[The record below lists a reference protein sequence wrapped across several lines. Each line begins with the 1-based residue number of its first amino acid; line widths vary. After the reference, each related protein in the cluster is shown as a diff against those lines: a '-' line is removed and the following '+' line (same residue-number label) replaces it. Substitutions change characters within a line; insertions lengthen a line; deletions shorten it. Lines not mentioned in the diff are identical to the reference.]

1 MTTVVPFMESV
12 YDRVQSPWKRRGGS
26 GGGGRIQSDL
36 FQSTVGLVA
45 VVVMGGLL
53 LSEAMIRFVP
63 ERGGVGG
70 RRRLGRA
77 VDVVAN
83 WKKARVVERY
93 NWFFTCLFPN
103 HSGVVIL
110 SLPHHPTRS
119 TVVGRK
125 VWSLMNPGH
134 QRLGLT
140 AEGYLPPVCARLLL
154 LWQREARQGAV
165 RRGLAAPPR
174 RHQMASLTRAPRPRT
189 RPRREPRHRRIPLC
203 VPWEGPLHPLPP
215 HRQSLGALH
224 PHLQAPTPG
233 RAMPHLDSTRDIQGG
248 A

>member
-77 VDVVAN
+77 VAVVAN

-93 NWFFTCLFPN
+93 
-103 HSGVVIL
+103 
-110 SLPHHPTRS
+110 
-119 TVVGRK
+119 
-125 VWSLMNPGH
+125 
-134 QRLGLT
+134 
-140 AEGYLPPVCARLLL
+140 
-154 LWQREARQGAV
+154 
-165 RRGLAAPPR
+165 
-174 RHQMASLTRAPRPRT
+174 
-189 RPRREPRHRRIPLC
+189 
-203 VPWEGPLHPLPP
+203 GP
-215 HRQSLGALH
+215 
-224 PHLQAPTPG
+224 
-233 RAMPHLDSTRDIQGG
+233 
-248 A
+248 